1 MTKTAMKPN
10 LNDAPTPSYTPPST
24 KPGPHV
30 LRIRHALEAWHK
42 TWSPRLTAP
51 EQSKDDELGLSCLI
65 GCSGGADSLSLVG
78 CATKQGW
85 SVHAVVIDHGLQEG
99 SGGVAMRAAHVCQAL
114 GATSEVVKVRP
125 REATEAAAREERYR
139 ALGQIAQEHG
149 GLPVL
154 VAHTGDD
161 QAESLFLGL
170 ARGAG
175 LGSIA
180 GMPPILFHHPVVD
193 AGATALGRPLLSI
206 RRDNTLGACAEL
218 GITPWHDPTNTSGDN
233 LRSRVRT
240 QLIPQVRS
248 VLGADAVDNAITTS
262 AMARTDHDYLA
273 EQAAGALKECERHGS
288 EGASLQGSARDTHHD
303 FLPDSPGSTGLDVT
317 TYLHQPQALR
327 GRIIKQWLHHRAGP
341 LTRAHVKAIDAL
353 AAQWHGQGGV
363 AIPWARTPAPP
374 GRLLVV
380 RRHDE
385 LRLTVE
391 VMRDPYRYG

>member
-1 MTKTAMKPN
+1 MTNTIMN
-10 LNDAPTPSYTPPST
+10 SNCSVNHTGEPTPSYSPPST

-30 LRIRHALEAWHK
+30 LRIRHALEAWHA
-42 TWSPRLTAP
+42 TWSSRLTAT
-51 EQSKDDELGLSCLI
+51 EQSEADELSFSCII

-78 CATKQGW
+78 CAIKQGW
-85 SVHAVVIDHGLQEG
+85 RVHAVVIDHGLQAG
-99 SGGVAMRAAHVCQAL
+99 SAGVATRAANVCQAL
-114 GATSEVVKVRP
+114 GASSQVVKVSP
-125 REATEAAAREERYR
+125 REATETAAREERYR
-139 ALGQIAQEHG
+139 ALGQVAQERG

-161 QAESLFLGL
+161 QAESLLLGL

-180 GMPPILFHHPVVD
+180 GMPPVLFHHPVVD

-206 RRDNTLGACAEL
+206 RRDNTIGACAEL

-240 QLIPQVRS
+240 QLIPQIRS
-248 VLGADAVDNAITTS
+248 VLGEGTVDNAIATA
-262 AMARTDHDYLA
+262 AMTRTDDDYLA
-273 EQAAGALKECERHGS
+273 QRATDALKECECHGS
-288 EGASLQGSARDTHHD
+288 SVDNSGS
-303 FLPDSPGSTGLDVT
+303 PESSGLDIA
-317 TYLHQPQALR
+317 TYLRQPQALR

-341 LTRAHVKAIDAL
+341 LTRAHVTAIDAL
-353 AAQWHGQGGV
+353 ATQWHGQGGV

-385 LRLTVE
+385 LQLTAE
-391 VMRDPYRYG
+391 GTGDR

>member
-1 MTKTAMKPN
+1 MTNTAMNSKHSVN
-10 LNDAPTPSYTPPST
+10 QSGELTPSYTPPAT

-30 LRIRHALEAWHK
+30 LRIRHALDAWHQ
-42 TWSPRLTAP
+42 TWSSRCAEA
-51 EQSKDDELGLSCLI
+51 EQSDGDELAFLCLI

-78 CATKQGW
+78 CAVKQGW
-85 SVHAVVIDHGLQEG
+85 RVHAVVIDHGLQEG
-99 SGGVAMRAAHVCQAL
+99 SAGVATRAAHVCQAL
-114 GATSEVVKVRP
+114 GATAEVIKVYP

-139 ALGQIAQEHG
+139 ALGQVAHDRG

-161 QAESLFLGL
+161 QAESLLLGL

-180 GMPPILFHHPVVD
+180 GMPPILFHHPAVD
-193 AGATALGRPLLSI
+193 AGATALGRPLLSV
-206 RRDNTLGACAEL
+206 RRENTVGACAEL
-218 GITPWHDPTNTSGDN
+218 GITPWRDPTNTAGGN

-240 QLIPQVRS
+240 QLMPQIRS
-248 VLGADAVDNAITTS
+248 VLGEGAVDNAIVTA
-262 AMARTDHDYLA
+262 AMTRTDDDYLA
-273 EQAAGALKECERHGS
+273 QQAADALRECERNNSHTGNPGS
-288 EGASLQGSARDTHHD
+288 
-303 FLPDSPGSTGLDVT
+303 PDSPGLDIT
-317 TYLHQPQALR
+317 AYLRQPQALR

-341 LTRAHVKAIDAL
+341 LTRAHVNAIDAL
-353 AAQWHGQGGV
+353 ATQWHGQGGV

-385 LRLTVE
+385 LRLTE
-391 VMRDPYRYG
+391 EAPRDR

>member
-1 MTKTAMKPN
+1 MTNTAMNPN
-10 LNDAPTPSYTPPST
+10 HSVNQSGELTPSFTPPSA

-30 LRIRHALEAWHK
+30 LCIRHALEAWH
-42 TWSPRLTAP
+42 TIWSSRRAEV
-51 EQSKDDELGLSCLI
+51 EQSDADERGFSCLI

-78 CATKQGW
+78 CAVKQGW
-85 SVHAVVIDHGLQEG
+85 RAHAVVIDHGLQAG
-99 SGGVAMRAAHVCQAL
+99 SADVATRAAHVCEAL
-114 GATSEVVKVRP
+114 GATAEVIKVHP

-139 ALGQIAQEHG
+139 ALGQVAKVRG

-161 QAESLFLGL
+161 QAESLLLGL

-180 GMPPILFHHPVVD
+180 GMPPILFHHPAVD
-193 AGATALGRPLLSI
+193 AGAMALGRPLLSV
-206 RRDNTLGACAEL
+206 RRDNTIGACAEL

-240 QLIPQVRS
+240 QLIPQIRS
-248 VLGADAVDNAITTS
+248 VLGEAAVDNAIATA
-262 AMARTDHDYLA
+262 AMTRTDDDYLA
-273 EQAAGALKECERHGS
+273 HQAADALRECERHNS
-288 EGASLQGSARDTHHD
+288 HTDS
-303 FLPDSPGSTGLDVT
+303 PDSTGSSGLDIA
-317 TYLHQPQALR
+317 TYLRQPQALR

-341 LTRAHVKAIDAL
+341 LTRAHVNAIDAL
-353 AAQWHGQGGV
+353 ATQWHGQGGV

-385 LRLTVE
+385 LQLTAE
-391 VMRDPYRYG
+391 ATGDR

>member
-1 MTKTAMKPN
+1 MTNAAMNPN
-10 LNDAPTPSYTPPST
+10 HSVNQSYEPTPSYSPPST

-30 LRIRHALEAWHK
+30 LRIRHALEAWRT
-42 TWSPRLTAP
+42 TWSSRLTAS
-51 EQSKDDELGLSCLI
+51 EQSEVDGLGFSCVI

-78 CATKQGW
+78 CAIKQGW
-85 SVHAVVIDHGLQEG
+85 RVHALVIDHGLQRG
-99 SGGVAMRAAHVCQAL
+99 SADVATRAAHVCQAL
-114 GATSEVVKVRP
+114 GASSQVVRVHP

-139 ALGQIAQEHG
+139 ALGQVAQEHG
-149 GLPVL
+149 SLPVL

-161 QAESLFLGL
+161 QAESLLLGL

-180 GMPPILFHHPVVD
+180 GMPPILFHHPAVD
-193 AGATALGRPLLSI
+193 AGATALGRPLLSL
-206 RRDNTLGACAEL
+206 RRENTIGACAEL

-240 QLIPQVRS
+240 QLIPQIRF
-248 VLGADAVDNAITTS
+248 VLGEAAVDNAIATA
-262 AMARTDHDYLA
+262 AMTRTDDNYLA
-273 EQAAGALKECERHGS
+273 QRAADALKECERPGS
-288 EGASLQGSARDTHHD
+288 SVGNSGS
-303 FLPDSPGSTGLDVT
+303 PDSTGLDIA
-317 TYLHQPQALR
+317 TYLRQPQALR

-341 LTRAHVKAIDAL
+341 LTRAHVIAIDAL
-353 AAQWHGQGGV
+353 ATQWHGQGGV

-385 LRLTVE
+385 LQLTVE
-391 VMRDPYRYG
+391 VTGDR

>member
-1 MTKTAMKPN
+1 MTNTAMKPN
-10 LNDAPTPSYTPPST
+10 HSVNHTGEPTPSYSPPST

-30 LRIRHALEAWHK
+30 LRIRHALEAWHT
-42 TWSPRLTAP
+42 TWSSQLAAT
-51 EQSKDDELGLSCLI
+51 EQSEADEIGFSCLI

-78 CATKQGW
+78 CAVKQGW
-85 SVHAVVIDHGLQEG
+85 RVHAVVIDHGLQAG
-99 SGGVAMRAAHVCQAL
+99 SADVATRAAHVCQAL
-114 GATSEVVKVRP
+114 GASSQVVRVSP

-139 ALGQIAQEHG
+139 ALGQVAKVRG
-149 GLPVL
+149 DLPVL

-161 QAESLFLGL
+161 QAESLLLGL

-180 GMPPILFHHPVVD
+180 GMPPILFHHPAVD
-193 AGATALGRPLLSI
+193 AGAAALGRPLLFV
-206 RRDNTLGACAEL
+206 RRDNTIGACAEL

-240 QLIPQVRS
+240 QLIPQIRS
-248 VLGADAVDNAITTS
+248 VLGEAAVDNTIATA
-262 AMARTDHDYLA
+262 AMTRTDDDYLA
-273 EQAAGALKECERHGS
+273 HQAADALLRECERHNS
-288 EGASLQGSARDTHHD
+288 HTDS
-303 FLPDSPGSTGLDVT
+303 PDSTESSGLDIAA
-317 TYLHQPQALR
+317 YLRQSQALR

-341 LTRAHVKAIDAL
+341 LTRAHVNAIDAL
-353 AAQWHGQGGV
+353 ATQWHGQGGV

-385 LRLTVE
+385 LRLTE
-391 VMRDPYRYG
+391 EAPRDR

>member
-1 MTKTAMKPN
+1 MTNTAMKPN
-10 LNDAPTPSYTPPST
+10 HSVNHTGEPTPSYSPPST

-30 LRIRHALEAWHK
+30 LRIRHALEAWHT
-42 TWSPRLTAP
+42 TWSSQLAAT
-51 EQSKDDELGLSCLI
+51 EQSEADEMGFSCLI

-78 CATKQGW
+78 CAVKQGW
-85 SVHAVVIDHGLQEG
+85 GVHAVVIDHGLQAG
-99 SGGVAMRAAHVCQAL
+99 SADVATRAAHVCQAL
-114 GATSEVVKVRP
+114 GASSQVVKVSP

-139 ALGQIAQEHG
+139 ALGQVAHARG
-149 GLPVL
+149 ALPVL

-193 AGATALGRPLLSI
+193 AGAMALGRPLLSV
-206 RRDNTLGACAEL
+206 RRDNTIGACAEL

-240 QLIPQVRS
+240 QLIPQIRS
-248 VLGADAVDNAITTS
+248 VLGEGAVDNVIATA
-262 AMARTDHDYLA
+262 AMTRTDDDYLA
-273 EQAAGALKECERHGS
+273 QQASDALKECERHGS
-288 EGASLQGSARDTHHD
+288 SIGNSGS
-303 FLPDSPGSTGLDVT
+303 PDSTGLDIAA
-317 TYLHQPQALR
+317 YLRQPQALR

-341 LTRAHVKAIDAL
+341 LIRAHVNAIDAL
-353 AAQWHGQGGV
+353 ATQWHGQGGV

-385 LRLTVE
+385 LQLTAE
-391 VMRDPYRYG
+391 ATGDR

>member
-1 MTKTAMKPN
+1 MTNTAMN
-10 LNDAPTPSYTPPST
+10 SNHSVNQSGEPTPSYTPPST

-30 LRIRHALEAWHK
+30 LRVRHALEAWHT
-42 TWSPRLTAP
+42 TWSSQLTAT
-51 EQSKDDELGLSCLI
+51 EQLEADELGFSCLI

-78 CATKQGW
+78 CAVKQGW
-85 SVHAVVIDHGLQEG
+85 RVHAVVIDHGLQAG
-99 SGGVAMRAAHVCQAL
+99 SADVATRAANVCQAL
-114 GATSEVVKVRP
+114 GANSEVIKVDP
-125 REATEAAAREERYR
+125 REANEAAAREERYR
-139 ALGQIAQEHG
+139 ALGQVAQEHG

-161 QAESLFLGL
+161 QAESLLLGL

-180 GMPPILFHHPVVD
+180 GMPPVLFHHPVVD
-193 AGATALGRPLLSI
+193 GGATALGRPLLSV
-206 RRDNTLGACAEL
+206 RRNNTVGACAEL

-240 QLIPQVRS
+240 QLIPQIRS
-248 VLGADAVDNAITTS
+248 VLGEAAVDNAIATA
-262 AMARTDHDYLA
+262 AMIRTDDDYLA
-273 EQAAGALKECERHGS
+273 QQASEALKECERHD
-288 EGASLQGSARDTHHD
+288 ASIDNPG
-303 FLPDSPGSTGLDVT
+303 SPGLDIA
-317 TYLHQPQALR
+317 TYLRQPQALR

-341 LTRAHVKAIDAL
+341 LTRAHVTMIDAL

-363 AIPWARTPAPP
+363 AIPWGRTPAPP

-385 LRLTVE
+385 LQLTAE
-391 VMRDPYRYG
+391 GTRDH